1 MSASTDSQSLSELMK
16 QLTEQTT
23 RLAQKEVELAKAEMT
38 IKGKRLGIGAGA
50 FGGAGLVAVL
60 GLGTLVAT
68 IVLLLATAMTAWLA
82 ALIVTVVLFAIA
94 GAAALVGKKK
104 VEEATP
110 PMPEQTVETVK
121 ADIEEAKLRAREGRA
136 QEGSV

>member
-1 MSASTDSQSLSELMK
+1 MPSEDASISELMK

-23 RLAQKEVELAKAEMT
+23 RLAQQEVELAKAEMSV
-38 IKGKRLGIGAGA
+38 KGKRLGIGASA

-60 GLGTLVAT
+60 GLGTLIAA

-82 ALIVTVVLFAIA
+82 ALIVAVVLFAIA
-94 GAAALVGKKK
+94 GAAALIGKKK

-110 PMPEQTVETVK
+110 PVPEQTLETVK
-121 ADIEEAKLRAREGRA
+121 EDIEEAKLRARQGRA
-136 QEGSV
+136 QEGRA